1 MQLCLRALPAQLR
14 VPSGDLQILTDTS
27 RSEGSCLL
35 PHVLRWLIGLATSLI
50 GNHIYLVTLA
60 WVAVQTTTP
69 VNVGLIL
76 VAGAIPQAA
85 LLLVGGVFVDRIGPK
100 PTIIASDILRTLI
113 MIIFAIVIAGGAVSP
128 LLLGALAVMF
138 GLVDGFFLPAINTA
152 PRYLVTREGI
162 TRVVAAKTIVAR
174 GAEFVGA
181 PVGSLLLAVA
191 SAVAAFLVNAWLFA
205 VSVVFLSITKMAL
218 PQDTPGQAA
227 PPSREPSTNN
237 SGVWADLLAGIR
249 LIRGYRTL
257 TTLLIVVFVGEL
269 GFSGPM
275 IAGVPLLAN
284 ETGWGV
290 RTIGWVLGG
299 FGLGAAAAAGFLMW
313 RKDLHRTGLAALSGL
328 TAMGLSVLGLGL
340 LPALGPPASTA
351 YLIAGFLGLTSG
363 IGAGFYGTLI
373 SSAVLKLAPTAQ
385 IGRVMGA
392 LSFSSMAAVPIT
404 YALTGLLTEAS
415 SARVP
420 FLVGGALILLVA
432 AAAFA
437 TPEMRRLAMDPMDH
451 GRSAPVK
458 SSPSSESIS
467 GA

>member
-1 MQLCLRALPAQLR
+1 M
-14 VPSGDLQILTDTS
+14 
-27 RSEGSCLL
+27 L
-35 PHVLRWLIGLATSLI
+35 PHVLRWLIGLATSLV

-100 PTIIASDILRTLI
+100 PTIIASDVLRTLI
-113 MIIFAIVIAGGAVSP
+113 MVVFAIVVAGGDVSP
-128 LLLGALAVMF
+128 LLLATLAVMF

-152 PRYLVTREGI
+152 PRYLVPRRTI

-181 PVGSLLLAVA
+181 PLGSWLLVVA
-191 SAVAAFLVNAWLFA
+191 SAVAAFWVNAWLFA
-205 VSVVFLSITKMAL
+205 VSVVFLAATRMAL
-218 PQDTPGQAA
+218 PQDAAGQVAA
-227 PPSREPSTNN
+227 PPNPEPSSNK
-237 SGVWADLLAGIR
+237 SEVSVWADLVAGIR

-257 TTLLIVVFVGEL
+257 TTLLIVVFVAEL

-290 RTIGWVLGG
+290 RTVGWVLGG
-299 FGLGAAAAAGFLMW
+299 FGLGAAAAAGFLLW
-313 RKDLHRTGLAALSGL
+313 RKNLRRTGLAALSGL
-328 TAMGLSVLGLGL
+328 TAMGLSVLGLGV
-340 LPALGPPASTA
+340 LPALGLSVSTA
-351 YLIAGFLGLTSG
+351 FLVAGVLGLTSG

-373 SSAVLKLAPTAQ
+373 SSAVLQLAPTGQ

-404 YALTGLLTEAS
+404 YALTGLLTGAT
-415 SARVP
+415 SAQVP
-420 FLVGGALILLVA
+420 FLVGGTLMLVVAVA
-432 AAAFA
+432 AFT
-437 TPEMRRLAMDPMDH
+437 TPEVRRLAIDRTVAAKDTTNQNL
-451 GRSAPVK
+451 SA
-458 SSPSSESIS
+458 
-467 GA
+467 